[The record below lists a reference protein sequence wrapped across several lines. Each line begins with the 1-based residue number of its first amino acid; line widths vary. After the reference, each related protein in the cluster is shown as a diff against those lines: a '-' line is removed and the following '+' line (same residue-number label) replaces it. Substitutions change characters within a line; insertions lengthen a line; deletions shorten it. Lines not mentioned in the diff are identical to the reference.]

1 MTGQRS
7 DARRNYQRILA
18 VAEAEVAARG
28 AEASQEQI
36 ARTAGVGSATVR
48 RHFPTRRALLEA
60 VFQQR
65 IEGLCERAHRLSTSE
80 DGRTALLEWLHDLV
94 RYAVSARGFAHVLSY
109 EPPTEN
115 ASPSRCASK
124 FEAAAA
130 PLIRRAI
137 RDKAIAPHV
146 TFHDLLT
153 LCVGIA
159 LATEH
164 HTDPQAQA
172 DRLLGLAVAGISPQ
186 QGAAWVAG
194 DPGPRDAKHVE

>member
-1 MTGQRS
+1 MTSQRS

-18 VAEAEVAARG
+18 VAEAEVAAHG

-36 ARTAGVGSATVR
+36 ARIAGVGSATVR
-48 RHFPTRRALLEA
+48 RHFPTRRTLLEA

-65 IEGLCERAHRLSTSE
+65 VEGLCERAHQLSAIE
-80 DGRTALLEWLHDLV
+80 DGRTALLDWLHALV

-109 EPPTEN
+109 EPPTEEP
-115 ASPSRCASK
+115 SPSSCAGK
-124 FEAAAA
+124 FEAAAS
-130 PLIRRAI
+130 PLIRRAV

-164 HTDPQAQA
+164 HTDPEAQA
-172 DRLLGLAVAGISPQ
+172 DRLLCLAVAGISPE
-186 QGAAWVAG
+186 QGTAWPAG
-194 DPGPRDAKHVE
+194 DSGPCDRKPAE